1 MSCRRGRA
9 AAHSGESP
17 QQELPELLQFD
28 LDDLVRTSVIAF
40 RYHPHI
46 NNVMTHICRAQWD
59 RIEQALYV
67 IFNPVVRHA
76 DLSPL
81 AVNIVE
87 LLDAERGT
95 TGRILKPYFHSV
107 LAKRLSQELV
117 TCLSLHI
124 ADLYMA
130 KQADLASRPQLCG
143 KPPD

>member
-1 MSCRRGRA
+1 MPCREGQVA
-9 AAHSGESP
+9 THSGKNL
-17 QQELPELLQFD
+17 QQNLPDLLQLDF
-28 LDDLVRTSVIAF
+28 DDLVRTTVIAF

-46 NNVMTHICRAQWD
+46 NNVMTHICRAQWE

-67 IFNPVVRHA
+67 IFNPVVRHE

-107 LAKRLSQELV
+107 LAKRHSQELV

-130 KQADLASRPQLCG
+130 KQADPASRLQLCG